1 MFRDILEILQETVKK
16 VAGSR
21 VFALAVIFTLMFAGL
36 VGKLFNMQIVN
47 GEQYLTQYV
56 SKTLQTVY
64 TPGTRGNIYDRNGNV
79 LAHNELAYAVTVQD
93 TGAYR
98 KNQDKN
104 LMLLNLIRVLEKHG
118 ETVEGKLEITIDQ
131 NGDMVFT
138 TSSEA
143 ARKRFLRDYY
153 GLTSVDKL
161 DDPDGKYPSA
171 VSARDIFEQLK
182 DEKHYDLNRLKD
194 EKGNPIV
201 LTDEEALD
209 IVNIR
214 YTMSL
219 TDYQKYIATTVAS
232 NVSEETVAEIEESV
246 ADLQGVGIE
255 ESTVRVYDDSIY
267 FAPIIGY
274 TGKVQSDQLEELKK
288 LDESYEVTDIVGRI
302 GIEEALEQEL
312 QGKKGV
318 QNLYVDSRGRVLK
331 EDENGTE
338 PVAGNDV
345 YLTID
350 ADLQKGIYH
359 LLERQLAGI
368 LTGRLVNRDVTEQ
381 ENQDSSKKK
390 IPIKDAYFQL
400 INNNVLSLK
409 HMESEEAGAIEQQ
422 IHQKF
427 LASREQ
433 IMRELE
439 SQLYNPNAPSMAELP
454 EDYKAYMQYI
464 YSYLADSTV
473 GIIQRDKIDSS
484 SPEAENW
491 RNETISLRSYLYSGI
506 SNNWIDTTKL
516 EVSSRYSSADDSYD
530 AIVRYIMD
538 HLKDDTKFTKR
549 IYRYLINQGVVTG
562 RELCLALY
570 SQGVF
575 PYDEQQVSLLTGNGE
590 NYAYTFM
597 IDKISN
603 IEITPAQLA
612 LDPCTAGCTVTD
624 VNTGEVRALVTY
636 PSYDNNMLSGT
647 VDAAYYSKLN
657 DDLSLPLY
665 NNATQAKKAPGSTFK
680 PITAIAALEEG
691 VVSLGETVDCT
702 GIYEEVSPS
711 IKCWIYPGRH
721 GSLTVSGGIQ
731 NSCNYFF
738 AEMAHRL
745 STDENGV
752 YSTDRGILTIQKYA
766 TMFGLDHKSGIEIS
780 ENDPKLTTEDPE
792 RSAMGQGTNSYT
804 NVQLSR
810 YVSALANRGNVYEL
824 SLVDKVTTSDGKV
837 IREHTP
843 ELSSQVEVA
852 DRTWDAVQTGMRAV
866 VSDGSAKDIFKDLE
880 VEIAGKTGTAQ
891 ENSRANHAWFISY
904 GPYTNP
910 EISVTVNIPYGYS
923 SSNAAAVAKNVYRLY
938 YGYTSLDEILNAGAL
953 RASNVVIGD

>member
-1 MFRDILEILQETVKK
+1 
-16 VAGSR
+16 
-21 VFALAVIFTLMFAGL
+21 
-36 VGKLFNMQIVN
+36 MQIIN

-138 TSSEA
+138 ASSEA

-161 DDPDGKYPSA
+161 DDPDGKYPSN

-182 DEKHYDLNRLKD
+182 DEKHYDIKRLKD

-201 LTDEEALD
+201 LTDEEALA
-209 IVNIR
+209 IANIR

-219 TDYQKYIATTVAS
+219 TDYQKYKSTTVAT

-246 ADLQGVGIE
+246 AELQGVGIE
-255 ESTVRVYDDSIY
+255 ESTIRVYDDSIY

-288 LDESYEVTDIVGRI
+288 LDENYEVTDIVGRI

-318 QNLYVDSRGRVLK
+318 QNLYVDSRGRILK

-368 LTGRLVNRDVTEQ
+368 LTERLVNRDVTEL

-390 IPIKDAYFQL
+390 IPIKDAYYQL

-427 LASREQ
+427 LSSREQ
-433 IMRELE
+433 IMKELE

-454 EDYKAYMQYI
+454 EDQKAYMQYI
-464 YSYLADSTV
+464 YSYLSDSTV

-491 RNETISLRSYLYSGI
+491 KNETISFRDYLYSGI

-530 AIVRYIMD
+530 AIVRYILD

-590 NYAYTFM
+590 NYAYSFM
-597 IDKISN
+597 IDKISK
-603 IEITPAQLA
+603 IELTPAQLA

-624 VNTGEVRALVTY
+624 VNTGEIRALVTY

-665 NNATQAKKAPGSTFK
+665 NNATQARKAPGSTFK

-691 VVSLGETVDCT
+691 VISLGETVECT

-721 GSLTVSGGIQ
+721 GHLTVSGGIQ

-752 YSTDRGILTIQKYA
+752 YSTDRGIRTIQKYA

-824 SLVDKVTTSDGKV
+824 SLVDKVMTSDGRV
-837 IREHTP
+837 VREHQT

-852 DRTWDAVQTGMRAV
+852 DSTWDAVQTGMRAV
-866 VSDGSAKDIFKDLE
+866 VSEGSAKDIFKDLE

-910 EISVTVNIPYGYS
+910 EISVTVNIPYGYT